1 MVTIRLPSWGRT
13 VITSGS
19 FCLCSAS
26 STWGRM
32 ETHCVESPG
41 HRVLFTL
48 CSWMTTM
55 EIISTIVIDVA
66 FFLLPFETC
75 PGPAAC
81 TSKFLDSQILT
92 TALSNGYHYYPYIFH
107 IQRNHSS
114 GRFSNGTKVLQKAL
128 RWHVEWNPGAS
139 LPHSLQVSKASS
151 FLFKTVYVST

>member
-1 MVTIRLPSWGRT
+1 
-13 VITSGS
+13 
-19 FCLCSAS
+19 
-26 STWGRM
+26 M
-32 ETHCVESPG
+32 ETHCVERPG

-48 CSWMTTM
+48 CFWTTTI

-66 FFLLPFETC
+66 FFLLPVETC
-75 PGPAAC
+75 LGQLLALAM
-81 TSKFLDSQILT
+81 FLDSQILT
-92 TALSNGYHYYPYIFH
+92 TALSNGYHYYPYIVH

-151 FLFKTVYVST
+151 FLFKTV